1 MSQPI
6 VGVPRSVPAVAGAT
20 RAAVIVAGVLA
31 VFYFGLSPGAPPSA
45 RDRWAALQNRWD
57 TGFYVGIASGGYRH
71 AGTPTHFDDVA
82 FFPAFPLVLRATA
95 LVFRVPRTPN
105 AWAWTG
111 ALVSCALF
119 ILACGFMYRVAS
131 QQTRG
136 DPFGAVL
143 FCALY
148 PFALF
153 FSASYT
159 ESLFLLCC
167 LASYDYMLR
176 SRPLPAACWG
186 LVAGL
191 TRPPGW
197 LLSIVLVDA
206 LIRTAQHRRSVL
218 PVVAALA
225 PVAGAFLFAS
235 YLTWLTGDPFAWTA
249 AQAKWGRH
257 YEGIGEIARSLSQ
270 RIGEHGFLR
279 FAAMWPVDLM
289 NAFAALLA
297 LGSVV
302 PVWRRQGASQALF
315 VGTTIGLPLLF
326 GGLTSLAR
334 FSSVLFPLFL
344 WFSSTIRGT
353 WRIVVLTA
361 FAITQLVAAA
371 MFYTWRPLF

>member
-1 MSQPI
+1 MARL
-6 VGVPRSVPAVAGAT
+6 VVAVPRSVPAVTAAT
-20 RAAVIVAGVLA
+20 RAAVIVAGALA
-31 VFYFGLSPGAPPSA
+31 VFYVGLSPGAPLSA

-71 AGTPTHFDDVA
+71 AGTPVHFDDVA
-82 FFPAFPLVLRATA
+82 FFPAFPLVLRTTA
-95 LVFRVPRTPN
+95 VVFHVPRTPN

-119 ILACGFMYRVAS
+119 IVACLFLYRVAS
-131 QQTRG
+131 LDSRG

-159 ESLFLLCC
+159 ESLFLLSC

-176 SRPLPAACWG
+176 SRPIAAASWG

-197 LLSIVLVDA
+197 LLSIVQIDA
-206 LIRTAQHRRSVL
+206 LIRTGQHRRGLL
-218 PVVAALA
+218 PIAAAMA
-225 PVAGAFLFAS
+225 PVAGAFLFAC

-249 AQAKWGRH
+249 AQTKWGRH
-257 YEGIGEIARSLSQ
+257 YEGIGEIVRSFSQ
-270 RIGEHGFLR
+270 RIGEHGFLT
-279 FAAMWPVDLM
+279 FAATWPVDLM
-289 NAFAALLA
+289 NGFAALLA
-297 LGSVV
+297 LGCVV
-302 PVWRRQGASQALF
+302 PVWRRQGAGQALF

-344 WFSSTIRGT
+344 WFSTTIRGT
-353 WRIVVLTA
+353 WRTVVLA
-361 FAITQLVAAA
+361 GFAIIQLVAAA

>member
-1 MSQPI
+1 MRL
-6 VGVPRSVPAVAGAT
+6 VPRSVPAVAGAT
-20 RAAVIVAGVLA
+20 RVAVIVAGVLA

-71 AGTPTHFDDVA
+71 AGTPAHFDDVA
-82 FFPAFPLVLRATA
+82 FFPAFPLVLRVTA

-119 ILACGFMYRVAS
+119 ILACVFLYRVAS
-131 QQTRG
+131 QQPRG

-167 LASYDYMLR
+167 LASYDSMLR

-197 LLSIVLVDA
+197 LLSIRTDRRAHPDRSTSPRRAPCGGRVGSCRRRALVRVLPDVA
-206 LIRTAQHRRSVL
+206 HRRSIRMDCRSGEMGT
-218 PVVAALA
+218 AL
-225 PVAGAFLFAS
+225 
-235 YLTWLTGDPFAWTA
+235 
-249 AQAKWGRH
+249 
-257 YEGIGEIARSLSQ
+257 
-270 RIGEHGFLR
+270 
-279 FAAMWPVDLM
+279 
-289 NAFAALLA
+289 
-297 LGSVV
+297 
-302 PVWRRQGASQALF
+302 
-315 VGTTIGLPLLF
+315 
-326 GGLTSLAR
+326 
-334 FSSVLFPLFL
+334 
-344 WFSSTIRGT
+344 
-353 WRIVVLTA
+353 
-361 FAITQLVAAA
+361 
-371 MFYTWRPLF
+371 